1 MTTDYESSSAF
12 GLQFQDVPMGLKR
25 ETQDE
30 PSAAPQPESEETGE
44 ALRRQWTALSVKAE
58 PDVGLWSHQ
67 YEAQLQEFMKT
78 NRGPCSGQ
86 GIPPLPETVLCVDA
100 KVVAAE
106 QLAQILPC
114 AQKPSQQDSMVQ
126 GGGHKRE
133 RHDILNEEAAVSSD
147 IPCQHFRQLR
157 YREAEGPRE
166 VCSQLRDLCHRW
178 LKPERNT
185 KEQILELVILEQFLA
200 VLPQEMESWVKER
213 GPETCSQAV
222 DLAED
227 FLLRHQ
233 DAKKEEE
240 QEHFHV
246 ITVSFPDDEQALLE
260 TSQSQPHRE
269 IKQEDERD
277 CSSPTGDEHMNG
289 VHLEE
294 AELRKLKKSSGDQ
307 RGSNK
312 RKERTTQRRRENSVL
327 PQAGGIGGQPR
338 IPTGESRDV
347 PAVCEESSSDAIG
360 HDAFLGDEPYT
371 CSACGK
377 AFRLKSSLKRH
388 WRSHT
393 GEKPYT
399 CLDCGRSFSWR
410 SSLTT
415 HQRTHMSE
423 KQYKCSKCGKTF
435 RWSQNLT
442 RHWSIHTGE
451 KPYKCSDCGSSFNR
465 SQNLITHRR
474 IHTGEKPYK
483 CLDCGSTFNR
493 SQSLITHQK
502 THAGEKLYICSDCGK
517 TFNRSQSLIAHQ
529 RLHTGEKLYM
539 LRMKGEL
546 AGKMQPPQTRVE
558 SHTADM
564 I

>member
-1 MTTDYESSSAF
+1 
-12 GLQFQDVPMGLKR
+12 MGLKR

-30 PSAAPQPESEETGE
+30 PAAALQPGSEEMGE
-44 ALRRQWTALSVKAE
+44 ALQHQWTALSVKAE

-78 NRGPCSGQ
+78 HQAPCSGQ

-114 AQKPSQQDSMVQ
+114 TQKPSQQACDRLDSMVQ
-126 GGGHKRE
+126 GEGHKRE
-133 RHDILNEEAAVSSD
+133 RHDILNEEATVSSD
-147 IPCQHFRQLR
+147 VPCQHFRQLR
-157 YREAEGPRE
+157 YLEAEGPRE

-200 VLPQEMESWVKER
+200 VLPQEMESWVKEH

-227 FLLRHQ
+227 FLLRQQ

-260 TSQSQPHRE
+260 TSQSQSHRE

-277 CSSPTGDEHMNG
+277 SSSPTGDGHMNG
-289 VHLEE
+289 ERLEE

-312 RKERTTQRRRENSVL
+312 RKEKTTQRRRENSL
-327 PQAGGIGGQPR
+327 LCQAGGIGDQLI

-347 PAVCEESSSDAIG
+347 STVCEESSSDATG
-360 HDAFLGDEPYT
+360 HDGFLGDEPYT

-377 AFRLKSSLKRH
+377 VFRLKSSLKRH

-517 TFNRSQSLIAHQ
+517 TFNRSQSLVAHQ

-546 AGKMQPPQTRVE
+546 AKKMQPPQTRVDL
-558 SHTADM
+558 HTADM